1 MRKKRNRTPEE
12 GGPSREYREARI
24 RELRGHAER
33 IRKELA
39 ATKRA
44 SATPE
49 S

>member
-1 MRKKRNRTPEE
+1 MKRKKDRTPDE
-12 GGPSREYREARI
+12 GRPSREYREARI
-24 RELRGHAER
+24 RELRGHGER
-33 IRKELA
+33 IEKELA